1 MRKTLLFFI
10 LGFVWLL
17 AVPLLAQEK
26 PGTVAGVF
34 NVKAKA
40 GMRQQFEQANK
51 RHMEWHRQQKDT
63 WAVSVWEIVSG
74 DRVGQYGYG
83 TFNHHWKDF
92 DSHAKFDEADTA
104 DYYANVVPY
113 VESVAASFYLYHPE
127 MSRPMEGDAA
137 LSSVVEYHL
146 NVGGES
152 DFLMAV
158 RKVHEA
164 IQKSN
169 YPLYYYLF
177 ELYNGGEHPT
187 YVLVFPH
194 KNWADFEPPEQT
206 FLAML
211 EKAYGRD
218 EAESVLKLFNK
229 SVHGLRSQIIA
240 YRPDLSY
247 VPPPAK

>member
-1 MRKTLLFFI
+1 MRKTQLLFI
-10 LGFVWLL
+10 LAFVLFL
-17 AVPLLAQEK
+17 ALPLLAQEK
-26 PGTVAGVF
+26 PGTVATVF
-34 NVKAKA
+34 IVKPKA

-63 WAVSVWEIVSG
+63 WAVIVWEIVSG
-74 DRVGQYGYG
+74 DRIGQYEYY
-83 TFNHHWKDF
+83 TFGHHWKDF

-104 DYYANVVPY
+104 DYMTNVGPY
-113 VESVAASFYLYHPE
+113 VEPLVARYYIRHPE
-127 MSRPMEGDAA
+127 LSRPMGGVATLAEN
-137 LSSVVEYHL
+137 VEYHL

-158 RKVHEA
+158 RRVHEA

-169 YPLYYYLF
+169 YPVYYHLN

-187 YVLVFPH
+187 YVFVFPH
-194 KNWADFEPPEQT
+194 KNWADFEPPEET
-206 FLAML
+206 FLTML

-229 SVHGLRSQIIA
+229 GVHCVRSQIFA
-240 YRPDLSY
+240 HRPDLSY
-247 VPPPAK
+247 LPPAE

>member
-1 MRKTLLFFI
+1 MRKARLLFT
-10 LGFVWLL
+10 LAFVLLL
-17 AVPLLAQEK
+17 ALPLLAQEK
-26 PGTVAGVF
+26 PGTVGVVF
-34 NVKAKA
+34 IVKPKA

-63 WAVSVWEIVSG
+63 WAVSVWEIISG
-74 DRVGQYGYG
+74 DRIGQYGYASFG
-83 TFNHHWKDF
+83 HHWKDF

-104 DYYANVVPY
+104 DYLANVAQY
-113 VESVAASFYLYHPE
+113 VEPVAARYYISHPE
-127 MSRPMEGDAA
+127 MSFPMEGEATLA
-137 LSSVVEYHL
+137 EVVEYHL
-146 NVGGES
+146 NVAGES

-169 YPLYYYLF
+169 YPVYYNVN

-187 YVLVFPH
+187 YVFVFPH

-206 FLAML
+206 FRAML

-218 EAESVLKLFNK
+218 EADSILKLWDK
-229 SVHGLRSQIIA
+229 SVRGVRSQIIA
-240 YRPDLSY
+240 FRPDLSY
-247 VPPPAK
+247 SPPAQ